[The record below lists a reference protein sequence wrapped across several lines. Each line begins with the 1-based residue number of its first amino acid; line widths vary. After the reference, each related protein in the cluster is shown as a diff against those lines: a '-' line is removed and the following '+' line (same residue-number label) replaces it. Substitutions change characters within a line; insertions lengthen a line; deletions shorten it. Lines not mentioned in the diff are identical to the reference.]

1 MIEVQRV
8 KMTIP
13 FQIAMKKAPTLEKTQ
28 NDLQGVTVFSDGVGS
43 EDVGVACERLR
54 VACERLK
61 NTRHVSL
68 KERLGEAALFFAS
81 GTLAIVDAE
90 SVDAASSM
98 ELAAILGTRSY
109 TGWITSSVFGFSPRE
124 RTISSSIRAFDKV
137 ASRYAFSSG
146 LHLSRKLE
154 MVGITVM

>member
-28 NDLQGVTVFSDGVGS
+28 NDLQGVAVFSDGVGS

>member
-13 FQIAMKKAPTLEKTQ
+13 LQIAMKKAPTLEKTQ
-28 NDLQGVTVFSDGVGS
+28 NDLQGVAVFSDGVGS

-109 TGWITSSVFGFSPRE
+109 TGWTTSSVFGFSPRE
-124 RTISSSIRAFDKV
+124 RTISSSIRAFTVKPRRLFLLIFV
-137 ASRYAFSSG
+137 I
-146 LHLSRKLE
+146 KL
-154 MVGITVM
+154 

>member
-28 NDLQGVTVFSDGVGS
+28 NDLQGVAVFSDGVGS

-68 KERLGEAALFFAS
+68 KERLGKAVLFFAS
-81 GTLAIVDAE
+81 GTLAIVDTE

>member
-1 MIEVQRV
+1 
-8 KMTIP
+8 MTIP
-13 FQIAMKKAPTLEKTQ
+13 FQIAMKKAPTFEKTQ
-28 NDLQGVTVFSDGVGS
+28 DDLQGVTVFSDGVGS
-43 EDVGVACERLR
+43 EDAGVT
-54 VACERLK
+54 CERLK

>member
-1 MIEVQRV
+1 MRNVQRV

-13 FQIAMKKAPTLEKTQ
+13 FQIAMKKAPTFEKTQ
-28 NDLQGVTVFSDGVGS
+28 DDLQGVTVFSDGVGS
-43 EDVGVACERLR
+43 EDVRVACERLR

-61 NTRHVSL
+61 NTRHFSL

-81 GTLAIVDAE
+81 GTLAIVDTE

-109 TGWITSSVFGFSPRE
+109 TGWITSSVFGFSPRK

>member
-1 MIEVQRV
+1 
-8 KMTIP
+8 
-13 FQIAMKKAPTLEKTQ
+13 MKKAPTLEKTQ
-28 NDLQGVTVFSDGVGS
+28 NDLQGVAVFSDGVGS

-90 SVDAASSM
+90 SVDAAS
-98 ELAAILGTRSY
+98 IDGTCCDTRNTFIY
-109 TGWITSSVFGFSPRE
+109 WLDHFFRLRFLTQ
-124 RTISSSIRAFDKV
+124 RTHHLEFHPCIR
-137 ASRYAFSSG
+137 
-146 LHLSRKLE
+146 
-154 MVGITVM
+154 